1 MSFIRLAICTTG
13 VYSMFLLWAIAQEKL
28 STPPHRFPSPLI
40 LGTVQSILSALS
52 AYLYISLK
60 PKPTSKSPTPTPP
73 TQLLLRIFQCSLFI
87 TSAAPFGYAAIA
99 HLSYP
104 AIVLG
109 KSCKL
114 IPVMFMNVLIYRR
127 KFKPYKY
134 LVVSIVSLGI
144 TIFFFDQKK
153 NKNNKSKVATAGA
166 SPLLGLL
173 YLLTNLLLDGLTNST
188 QDHIFVS
195 FPSLTGQH
203 LMLYTN
209 LFSTLISLS
218 LSLLPLP
225 YIPII
230 HPTTEKVSE
239 LAIALTFIKQNPSVL
254 KPLLQF
260 AITGALGQIFIF
272 ETLQHFGSLTL
283 V

>member
-1 MSFIRLAICTTG
+1 MSFLRLAICISG

-40 LGTVQSILSALS
+40 LGTVQSLLSALS
-52 AYLYISLK
+52 AYVYISLK
-60 PKPTSKSPTPTPP
+60 PKSTSKSPAPS

-114 IPVMFMNVLIYRR
+114 IPVMLMNVLIYRR

-153 NKNNKSKVATAGA
+153 NKNKSKVATGGGGA

-173 YLLTNLLLDGLTNST
+173 YLLTNLVLDGLTNST
-188 QDHIFVS
+188 QDHIFAS

-225 YIPII
+225 YIPVI

-239 LAIALTFIKQNPSVL
+239 LTIALSFIKQNPSVL
-254 KPLLQF
+254 KPLFQF
-260 AITGALGQIFIF
+260 AVTGALGQIFIF